1 MQDNYSNIDDEFLE
15 SGWDHMKALLDKE
28 MPVKDDKRRY
38 FWFFT
43 TGILALSLIA
53 FVIWKQYQPNQA
65 SPEERSAIP
74 VASVIQDLVPVNTAP
89 TGDKGTSDELLP
101 IHESSL
107 NTIQEAHEGSE
118 EIAQAPVQKVI
129 QTKQKLTFD
138 APIAIQQV
146 EPNTVFKHDELVEIS
161 PVSYT
166 KENEIDIIDE
176 SLFTEMLASK
186 AVAFE
191 KVSNIPGLQIG
202 QLSLSEQKHFPARLN
217 GPVKFRQASP
227 LSFGLQASYVLGNML
242 AYEGASVGLVSKF
255 KLNRRFTLRSGFDF
269 SFFKSQHNIK
279 SWFRS
284 NENAL
289 VLRER
294 IITKGSSSASE
305 ILKSVDKSVLLE
317 LPIELDYKILPAL
330 SVSGGLKLGY
340 LMNASGDNLHLSDD
354 NPPSVKIN
362 DTYPLDEGFI
372 QRPYLSV
379 KTGAHYSLTDQIDID
394 MSYTQSLGSF
404 VSEKATIE
412 NESYSR
418 NISNNRKNA
427 FSYLSMGL
435 SYDF

>member
-15 SGWDHMKALLDKE
+15 SGWEHMRALLDKE
-28 MPVKDDKRRY
+28 MPVKDDRRAY

-43 TGILALSLIA
+43 TGILAFSLIA

-65 SPEERSAIP
+65 TPEERSAIP
-74 VASVIQDLVPVNTAP
+74 VASVIEDLVPVNTAP
-89 TGDKGTSDELLP
+89 TGEKSTGDELLP
-101 IHESSL
+101 IHETSIT
-107 NTIQEAHEGSE
+107 NINEAHESIE
-118 EIAQAPVQKVI
+118 AVAQAPVKRAVQAKQKV
-129 QTKQKLTFD
+129 TFE
-138 APIAIQQV
+138 APVAVQQV
-146 EPNTVFKHDELVEIS
+146 ETQAVFHSDESPEIAAA
-161 PVSYT
+161 SYT
-166 KENEIDIIDE
+166 KENELDILDE
-176 SLFTEMLASK
+176 TLFTEMVASK

-191 KVSNIPGLQIG
+191 EVSHIPGLQIN
-202 QLSLSEQKHFPARLN
+202 QLSLNKQNHFPVSMN
-217 GPVKFRQASP
+217 GPVKFRQVSP
-227 LSFGLQASYVLGNML
+227 LSFGLQASYVLGNVL

-255 KLNRRFTLRSGFDF
+255 KLNRRFSLRSGFDL

-279 SWFRS
+279 SWFR
-284 NENAL
+284 NNDNAL

-317 LPIELDYKILPAL
+317 LPIELEYKLLPAL

-379 KTGAHYSLTDQIDID
+379 KTGAHYSLTDLINLDV
-394 MSYTQSLGSF
+394 SYTQSLGSF
-404 VSEKATIE
+404 VSDKATIE
-412 NESYSR
+412 NEAYSR
-418 NISNNRKNA
+418 NVSNNRKNA